1 MSRTSAP
8 RAWRSGLIAAALAG
22 GALTAGTVGTVG
34 TAGAATGTPAAA
46 GSYAYTARLDIDN
59 GAKAC
64 SAVLIDRLWIITA
77 ATCFTETANP
87 GYPAPAGAPAK
98 RTVATIGRTDLTKTD
113 GVQTE
118 VVELVPRADRDVVLG
133 RLATPVDGIAPV
145 PIATTSP
152 AAGDT
157 LRVAGYGRTA
167 AEWSPLNLH
176 SNTFTV
182 NSLAPTGITI
192 TGQSGAAVCKGDN
205 GGPALR
211 TTAGGGAELV
221 GVSSRSWQGGCFG
234 NAAETRTGAIEARVD
249 DLGGWVQD
257 TVRRA
262 RTPRD
267 ANGDAR
273 ADAQLA
279 YYHADG
285 SIGFY
290 TALAGRNGGLGEY
303 YGGYK
308 VPVAG
313 GWDRAAMK
321 LVQGDFNGDGRSDL
335 AMLYHRGDGSITLH
349 TAITGTDGLLGAFD
363 VSGTTVPAW
372 GNWDWNAFD
381 LFPGDANGDGRT
393 DVMMAYYHAD
403 GAIGFYTAL
412 AGSNGALGEFNGGY
426 AVPAGNWARGD
437 MKLVPGDFN
446 GDGRAELALLYHQA
460 DGRITQHVSSSN
472 AAGLLGAFTTD
483 GWTVP
488 AGAGWDWNAIQ
499 LLPGDANG
507 DGRTDVMMAY
517 YHADGA
523 IGFYT
528 APAGSN
534 GALGEYTA
542 GYTVPAGSWA
552 RGDMK
557 LIPGDF
563 NGDGRAEL
571 ALLYHQA
578 DGRITQH
585 VSSSNAAGLLGAFTT
600 EGWTIPAAGNWDW
613 NAFQL
618 P

>member
-8 RAWRSGLIAAALAG
+8 RAWRSGLAAAALAA
-22 GALTAGTVGTVG
+22 GALTTATAG
-34 TAGAATGTPAAA
+34 TAGAVTGTPAAA
-46 GSYAYTARLDIDN
+46 GSYAYTAHLDIGN

-77 ATCFTETANP
+77 ASCFADNPDP
-87 GYPAPAGAPAK
+87 GYPATAGAPAK
-98 RTVATIGRTDLTKTD
+98 RTVATIGRTDLTTTN

-145 PIATTSP
+145 PIAATAP
-152 AAGDT
+152 AAGET

-167 AEWSPLNLH
+167 TEWAPLNLH

-182 NSLAPTGITI
+182 NSVAATGVNI
-192 TGQSGAAVCKGDN
+192 TGQSGAAVCMGDN

-211 TTAGGGAELV
+211 ATAGGGAELV
-221 GVSSRSWQGGCFG
+221 GVSSRSWQGGCWG
-234 NAAETRTGAIEARVD
+234 KAAETRTGATEARVD
-249 DLGGWVQD
+249 DLRGWVQD
-257 TVRRA
+257 TVRHG
-262 RTPRD
+262 RTARD

-273 ADAQLA
+273 ADALLT

-303 YGGYK
+303 FGGYK

-349 TAITGTDGLLGAFD
+349 TALTGPDGLLGAFD
-363 VSGTTVPAW
+363 VNGTTVPAW

-393 DVMMAYYHAD
+393 DLMMAYYHPD
-403 GAIGFYTAL
+403 GSIGFYTAL
-412 AGSNGALGEFNGGY
+412 AGSNGAIGEFNGGFS
-426 AVPAGNWARGD
+426 VPAGSWSRAD

-446 GDGRAELALLYHQA
+446 GDGRAELAMLYRHG
-460 DGRITQHVSSSN
+460 DGRISQHTSSAN
-472 AAGLLGAFTTD
+472 AAGLLGDFTTD

-499 LLPGDANG
+499 LLPGDTNG

-528 APAGSN
+528 APAGAN
-534 GALGEYTA
+534 GGVGEYTA
-542 GYTVPAGSWA
+542 GFSVPAGSWV

-571 ALLYHQA
+571 AMLYHHG
-578 DGRITQH
+578 DGRISQH
-585 VSSSNAAGLLGAFTT
+585 TSSANAAGLLGDFTT
-600 EGWTIPAAGNWDW
+600 DGWTVPAWGNWDW
-613 NAFQL
+613 NALEL